1 MAKYKKSETKKC
13 PRCGEKC
20 LFASPKCPECGLV
33 FSRLNFV
40 TNKAGKKCVLK
51 RQKDKLLYMT
61 SWPSDVSRLKA
72 ILLCGFLGLFGAHN
86 FYLGRY
92 IKAIFSLIFVSITV
106 VFASMTAYPDFYYIF
121 IQIFA
126 IPGAFPLI
134 FWVLD
139 FINICIGKYKIP
151 VSIPDK
157 IEEL

>member
-72 ILLCGFLGLFGAHN
+72 ILLCGFLGLLA
-86 FYLGRY
+86 
-92 IKAIFSLIFVSITV
+92 LIT
-106 VFASMTAYPDFYYIF
+106 F
-121 IQIFA
+121 IWEDILKQYFH
-126 IPGAFPLI
+126 
-134 FWVLD
+134 
-139 FINICIGKYKIP
+139 
-151 VSIPDK
+151 
-157 IEEL
+157 